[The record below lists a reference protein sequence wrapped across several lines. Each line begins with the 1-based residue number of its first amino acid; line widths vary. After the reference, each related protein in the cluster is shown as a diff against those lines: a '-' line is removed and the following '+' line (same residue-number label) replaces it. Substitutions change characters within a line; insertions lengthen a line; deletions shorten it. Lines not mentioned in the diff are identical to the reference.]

1 MSNSEID
8 ILRRALAREKLAKQK
23 AEKIVEDRIRT
34 LYVDNLELSNEL
46 LKQEISSNHL
56 LEDLIDA
63 VVVIDLEGNILKINK
78 AAYDLIDMADS
89 NKLAH
94 INDFQSVN
102 SERLFKFIN
111 RLVKTEQSQA
121 VLFPFTSQNGNF
133 KIAKIKARILKSPDG
148 EIAAIQTIC
157 HDVTEEEGLKKLA
170 KENKRIDKLE
180 KEIFQDILSKDN
192 IFDIGWAMV
201 NSMSQYLSSDD
212 VIFYAHIENKLIQ
225 VASAA
230 HKSAQNGTV
239 DQPLVLNFGE
249 GVVGGVAQSMVGR
262 IIHDTSLVPEYIV
275 DKERRFSS
283 ITIPIILEDQLI
295 GIIDSEAIDKNHYNE
310 EQFAFLTKIGSYI
323 GLRIRNAVIQYENTL
338 KDKKIQTS
346 TERLQMIVEN
356 FNQAVVYE
364 GTDGKI
370 KYVNQ
375 KFLDL
380 FDLDVSIN
388 DVVGMDCQYARSIL
402 SPKFESQNEFSPRV
416 DAILE
421 AQVPIDRELLF
432 GKDGR
437 MIERSYRPIINNSV
451 LDGHLW
457 SYVDN
462 TIEHRFNANISFE
475 RQKYAQIIANMELG
489 LLEVDNDDR
498 ILTANNAFCSMT
510 QYLEHELIGK
520 IGYEVLVSEPE
531 AERIKTMNAKRIDGE
546 SNIYEIKY
554 RTKNK
559 EERYMLVSGGP
570 NRDIKGNVIGSVG
583 VHLDIT
589 KLKELEALRED
600 LIKDLTASNDELS
613 NYAHVVSHDLKTPLR
628 SISAAMAWL
637 KEDNTQNL
645 DEMSFSY
652 LEIVDDSLLKME
664 KIISDTLRYSELKK
678 ELAPEIM
685 VDLNHLVN
693 HLISDLKKIYPD
705 SKIQIEGTLPQLL
718 LNETKALQVFQNIL
732 DNACKYRDPNRA
744 SRVTVRCSEVLSFF
758 EFEIQDNGIGIPEE
772 SAHHVFEIFQKLNN
786 NADSNGIG
794 LSIVKKIIES
804 YGGKVSLESQV
815 GQGTTFMIQLP
826 QSMSGQG

>member
-23 AEKIVEDRIRT
+23 AEKIVEDRIRA
-34 LYVDNLELSNEL
+34 LYVDNLELSNKL

-78 AAYDLIDMADS
+78 AAYDLIDMADN

-102 SERLFKFIN
+102 SKRLFKFIN
-111 RLVKTEQSQA
+111 HLVKTEQSRA

-133 KIAKIKARILKSPDG
+133 KIAKIKASILKSPDG

-157 HDVTEEEGLKKLA
+157 HDVTEEERLKKLA
-170 KENKRIDKLE
+170 KENERIAKLE
-180 KEIFQDILSKDN
+180 KEIFQDILSEDN

-201 NSMSQYLSSDD
+201 KSMSQYLRSDD

-230 HKSAQNGTV
+230 HKSARNGTV

-283 ITIPIILEDQLI
+283 ITVPIILEDQLV

-364 GTDGKI
+364 GTDAKI

-402 SPKFESQNEFSPRV
+402 SPKFESQNEFSPRI

-475 RQKYAQIIANMELG
+475 RQKYARIIANMEIG
-489 LLEVDNDDR
+489 LLEVDNEDH
-498 ILTANNAFCSMT
+498 ILVANDAFCKMT
-510 QYLEHELIGK
+510 GYTLEELIGQK
-520 IGYEVLVSEPE
+520 GYDVLVTKEE
-531 AERIKTMNAKRIDGE
+531 AQRIKEINRSRLEGG
-546 SNIYEIKY
+546 SSVYEIEY
-554 RTKNK
+554 LTKSGDIK
-559 EERYMLVSGGP
+559 YMLISGGP
-570 NRDIKGNVIGSVG
+570 NIDISGKTIGSIG
-583 VHLDIT
+583 CHLDIS
-589 KLKELEALRED
+589 KIKELEKLRTQ
-600 LIKDLTASNDELS
+600 LINTLSVSNDELR

-628 SISAAMAWL
+628 SISAGINWL
-637 KEDNTQNL
+637 REDNEKVFDQTSL
-645 DEMSFSY
+645 SY
-652 LEIVDDSLLKME
+652 FEIIEDALNKMDQL
-664 KIISDTLRYSELKK
+664 ISDTLKYAELRHDPESE
-678 ELAPEIM
+678 E
-685 VDLNHLVN
+685 VDLKEVIRDIMTNLMLRYPEVELSQHNLPTIQFN
-693 HLISDLKKIYPD
+693 RTKIH
-705 SKIQIEGTLPQLL
+705 
-718 LNETKALQVFQNIL
+718 QVFQNIIE
-732 DNACKYRDPNRA
+732 NACKYSDHNKD
-744 SRVTVRCSEVLSFF
+744 SFVRISGRENEGFI
-758 EFEIQDNGIGIPEE
+758 EFWIEDNGIGIDIE
-772 SAHHVFEIFQKLNN
+772 HKNNVFDIFRKLGSNDH
-786 NADSNGIG
+786 DSSGIG
-794 LSIVKKIIES
+794 LSIVKKIIDTA
-804 YGGKVSLESQV
+804 GGKIWFESEVGIGTIFKIYLPESQKV
-815 GQGTTFMIQLP
+815 K
-826 QSMSGQG
+826 